1 MHEVNDTHDKYLV
14 FESANNKIKLEDNLD
29 LISKYKKIHFDYE
42 FNLNIDLL
50 ANFDIEE
57 IYFGGGDHWC
67 WYPTS
72 KFNQPV
78 NNLPPTLKKLYFYSN
93 SKFNQ
98 LIDNLPNGLI
108 SLSLGSDFDKTIDY
122 LPTSLEILYIN
133 STSKL
138 NFNNLPNSI
147 KEIFLYDT
155 AENIELK
162 YIPGSVKKI
171 TLYDNNKNLSSL
183 PNNINNQVIIIK
195 SYKELERH
203 RRIMSGM

>member
-14 FESANNKIKLEDNLD
+14 FESANNKIKLQDHLN
-29 LISKYKKIHFDYE
+29 LISQYKKIYFDYE
-42 FNLNIDLL
+42 FNQNIDLL
-50 ANFDIEE
+50 KNFDIEE
-57 IYFGGGDHWC
+57 LYFGGCDHWHM
-67 WYPTS
+67 YPTS
-72 KFNQPV
+72 NFNKPV
-78 NNLPPTLKKLYFYSN
+78 NNLPPTLKKLYFYSS

-108 SLSLGSDFDKTIDY
+108 SLSLGSDFDKSIDY

-155 AENIELK
+155 AENIELE
-162 YIPGSVKKI
+162 YIPKSVKKI

-183 PNNINNQVIIIK
+183 PNNINNLEIIIK
-195 SYKELERH
+195 NYKVLKRL
-203 RRIMSGM
+203 RYIMSGM